1 VSSASV
7 PPPLVL
13 GATAPVGRALLR
25 RLAGT
30 PVVAAVRRPPSDGAF
45 DEAGTVDWRA
55 ADLYALGPDL
65 APGSAVLAAGPLDAL
80 VTWLEREDPRPSRV
94 VALSSTSVHV
104 KAASVEPTERGLVA
118 RLLAAEAGLA
128 AWADARGVPWTVLR
142 PTLIYDD
149 TSPGALDVFVRT
161 ARRFRVV
168 LLPDDAVGLRQPVHA
183 DDVAQA
189 MLACMARAH
198 TASNRYDLPGGETLG
213 YRRLV
218 ERTLVHAGVAPR
230 IITVPRPL
238 LVAGLAAAHAMGRM
252 RAYGPAMLAR
262 MADDLCF
269 DAAAARRDFGWAPRP
284 YPGR

>member
-1 VSSASV
+1 VSSASA

-30 PVVAAVRRPPSDGAF
+30 SVVAAVRRPPADTAA
-45 DEAGTVDWRA
+45 DEARTVDWRA
-55 ADLYALGPDL
+55 ADLYARGPVL
-65 APGSAVLAAGPLDAL
+65 APGAVVLAAGPLDAL
-80 VTWLEREDPRPSRV
+80 VAWLEREEPRPSRV

-104 KAASVEPTERGLVA
+104 KAASVEPAERDLVT

-128 AWADARGVPWTVLR
+128 AWADARGVAWTVLR

-149 TSPGALDVFVRT
+149 AGPGALDVFVRA

-189 MLACMARAH
+189 MLTCMGRAH
-198 TASNRYDLPGGETLG
+198 TASSRYDLPGGETLG

-218 ERTLVHAGVAPR
+218 ERTLVHAGLAPR
-230 IITVPRPL
+230 VVTVPRPL
-238 LVAGLAAAHAMGRM
+238 LAAGLATAHALGRM
-252 RAYGPAMLAR
+252 SAYGPAMLTR
-262 MADDLCF
+262 MAEDLCF